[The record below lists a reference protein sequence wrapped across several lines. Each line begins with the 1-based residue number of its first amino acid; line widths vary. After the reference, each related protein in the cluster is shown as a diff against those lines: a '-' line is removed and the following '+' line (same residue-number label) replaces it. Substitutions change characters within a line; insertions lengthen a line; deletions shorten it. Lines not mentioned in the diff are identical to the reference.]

1 MFQQGLGSST
11 LHGMF
16 ARPAP
21 LLNCSPCRHPP
32 SFHHQRKRL
41 CARAAMEEQNSRPL
55 QQQLTA
61 LFSAAALLAS
71 DLATAGMQVAFD
83 MCITRLC

>member
-1 MFQQGLGSST
+1 MFQQGLGYST

-16 ARPAP
+16 AP
-21 LLNCSPCRHPP
+21 LVDCSTCRHPP
-32 SFHHQRKRL
+32 SVHHQRNRL
-41 CARAAMEEQNSRPL
+41 CARAAVEEQISRPL

-71 DLATAGMQVAFD
+71 DLSMAGMQVAFG
-83 MCITRLC
+83 MCSTCLY

>member
-1 MFQQGLGSST
+1 MFQQGLGYST
-11 LHGMF
+11 SHGMF

-21 LLNCSPCRHPP
+21 LLDCSTCRHPP
-32 SFHHQRKRL
+32 SGYHQRSRL
-41 CARAAMEEQNSRPL
+41 RARAAMEEQSLRPL

-71 DLATAGMQVAFD
+71 DLSTAGMQVAFG
-83 MCITRLC
+83 MCSTCLY